1 MGEMPKGSLL
11 RHAYYHLGPGPR
23 TVVEHAVVPFLPNG
37 PRPKGHDR
45 VESTTMLPRNFESA
59 GAVPLVEGN
68 IAREEAMW
76 EPEARED
83 GPPQLCAT
91 AWWRECEAPPT
102 SRVPPTSAWTA
113 SPRPSLLPC
122 AAAAAWPYP
131 PRANGGRLLGY
142 LDEQFNQLEEL
153 QDESSP
159 NFVEEVAALFF
170 KDSSRL
176 LTNIEQAIDKYPQD
190 FYRLDSLVQ
199 QLKGSGSSIGA
210 LRMKNECSVFKVNCN
225 DRNLEGCRR
234 SLQKMKREHA
244 TLKQK
249 LESYFQ
255 LLRQVGPRDYAKS

>member
-1 MGEMPKGSLL
+1 MDYTKAFFFFVSLFCL
-11 RHAYYHLGPGPR
+11 LIHL
-23 TVVEHAVVPFLPNG
+23 VVFL
-37 PRPKGHDR
+37 
-45 VESTTMLPRNFESA
+45 
-59 GAVPLVEGN
+59 
-68 IAREEAMW
+68 
-76 EPEARED
+76 
-83 GPPQLCAT
+83 Q
-91 AWWRECEAPPT
+91 
-102 SRVPPTSAWTA
+102 
-113 SPRPSLLPC
+113 
-122 AAAAAWPYP
+122 
-131 PRANGGRLLGY
+131 GY

-190 FYRLDSLVQ
+190 FYRLDSLMH

-210 LRMKNECSVFKVNCN
+210 LRMKNECSVFKANCN

-255 LLRQVGPRDYAKS
+255 LLRQVGPSEYAVSSRK

>member
-1 MGEMPKGSLL
+1 MAIDAALEKVW
-11 RHAYYHLGPGPR
+11 ALG
-23 TVVEHAVVPFLPNG
+23 
-37 PRPKGHDR
+37 
-45 VESTTMLPRNFESA
+45 
-59 GAVPLVEGN
+59 
-68 IAREEAMW
+68 
-76 EPEARED
+76 
-83 GPPQLCAT
+83 LCAT
-91 AWWRECEAPPT
+91 AWRRECEAPPT
-102 SRVPPTSAWTA
+102 SRVPPASAWTA

-122 AAAAAWPYP
+122 AAAAAWPSS
-131 PRANGGRLLGY
+131 RERRQGY

-159 NFVEEVAALFF
+159 NFVEEVVALFF

-210 LRMKNECSVFKVNCN
+210 LRMKNECSVFKANCN
-225 DRNLEGCRR
+225 DRNLEG

-255 LLRQVGPRDYAKS
+255 LLRQVGPRDYAVSSRKSP